1 MKKSTELRKQAAQA
15 DNDFSAMGLLNGALR
30 ESRSERFLE
39 GVLPDLLRSG
49 YDIACDGNSKYTI
62 DTDSQSVKFGTVD
75 YFPKAN
81 KLLIRKSN
89 QWIKPGLAWI
99 NENLLIN

>member
-1 MKKSTELRKQAAQA
+1 MKKSTELRNQAAQA
-15 DNDFSAMGLLNGALR
+15 DNDLSALGLLNGALR

-39 GVLPDLLRSG
+39 GALPDLLRNG
-49 YDIACDGNSKYTI
+49 YDVAYDGNHKYTI
-62 DTDSQSVKFGTVD
+62 DTDSQSVKYGIID

-99 NENLLIN
+99 NKNLLVN